1 MLALCVLN
9 CVSTAAGFYAKLT
22 LAFWGLLAH
31 TLWSISVI
39 GGFYIYIIIDICLR
53 SDVRVDSAGL
63 SDTWALILSSLP
75 LLGLFLMGLYSAA
88 LLLMVDEELEE
99 RKKVLQE
106 ANVPERAPRA
116 EG

>member
-1 MLALCVLN
+1 
-9 CVSTAAGFYAKLT
+9 
-22 LAFWGLLAH
+22 
-31 TLWSISVI
+31 
-39 GGFYIYIIIDICLR
+39 
-53 SDVRVDSAGL
+53 
-63 SDTWALILSSLP
+63 
-75 LLGLFLMGLYSAA
+75 MGIYSAA